1 MSTQDMAKL
10 FDLAGELNARVV
22 AVGDHKQMA
31 SVSRGSAFRAL
42 QDIAHLPVAE
52 VSEIKR
58 QTVWEYKDAVKSLAE
73 GKTAEGFD
81 KLDKLGW
88 IKLLPV
94 WDQYRPVAESYAAPS
109 GKKTGLPDRGSH
121 ARGSGPRGRR
131 SAKAAQSREVARQRR
146 PDRAPPGAA
155 AMERS
160 RAWRP

>member
-1 MSTQDMAKL
+1 MAKL

-31 SVSRGSAFRAL
+31 SVSRGAAFRAL
-42 QDIAHLPVAE
+42 QDIAQLPVAE

-58 QTVWEYKDAVKSLAE
+58 QTVSEYKDAVKSLAE

-94 WDQYRPVAESYAAPS
+94 WDQYRPVAESYAS
-109 GKKTGLPDRGSH
+109 HLEKKQDCLIVVPTH
-121 ARGSGPRGRR
+121 AE
-131 SAKAAQSREVARQRR
+131 AALVIAAVRTATQSQGVAWQ
-146 PDRAPPGAA
+146 
-155 AMERS
+155 
-160 RAWRP
+160 